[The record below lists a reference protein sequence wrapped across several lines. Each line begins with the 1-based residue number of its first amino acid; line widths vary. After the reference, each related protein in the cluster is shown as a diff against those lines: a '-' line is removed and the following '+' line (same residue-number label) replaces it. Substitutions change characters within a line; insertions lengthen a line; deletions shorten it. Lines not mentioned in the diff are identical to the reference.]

1 MFEETNPSLSDPNLS
16 DPNLSD
22 TFQPGCS
29 LLLPYNVHICIFPAP
44 SSTPHLNYFV
54 VKWNAQLVKGS
65 QQWKMWDAHYPFPCW
80 QWNEELPDWQLS
92 ICYFLRQM
100 PFINHSPEQGKE
112 PVTIPCNCCWRDLRA
127 DSEERPYTKRAS
139 YHCTVE
145 MAS

>member
-1 MFEETNPSLSDPNLS
+1 MFACLRRLIPACLTPTCLTPFSQDAPC
-16 DPNLSD
+16 
-22 TFQPGCS
+22 CS
-29 LLLPYNVHICIFPAP
+29 LNNGHICLFPAP

-139 YHCTVE
+139 YHCTAE